1 MVTTTSTM
9 SSLITFYSKLKILT
23 LLLLLLHNWL
33 PKLEVEE
40 DGVDHHSRNNH
51 CIQSIEEGKVFHEAG
66 SFGFVRGF
74 RARHVHV
81 GLILCRSA
89 SGDITAVNAVQELE
103 LGDGIVEA
111 VRISVGFSD

>member
-1 MVTTTSTM
+1 M

-51 CIQSIEEGKVFHEAG
+51 CIQSIEEGKVFPEAR
-66 SFGFVRGF
+66 SFGCMRGSCV
-74 RARHVHV
+74 RHVHV
-81 GLILCRSA
+81 GLILCQSA
-89 SGDITAVNAVQELE
+89 IGDITAVNAVQELE
-103 LGDGIVEA
+103 LCDGIVEA
-111 VRISVGFSD
+111 VRIIVGYTHQAGQHN

>member
-1 MVTTTSTM
+1 MVTTTSTI
-9 SSLITFYSKLKILT
+9 SSLSTLYSKLPILT
-23 LLLLLLHNWL
+23 LLLLYGL

-51 CIQSIEEGKVFHEAG
+51 CIQSIEEGKVFPEAR
-66 SFGFVRGF
+66 SFGCMRGSCV
-74 RARHVHV
+74 RHVHV

>member
-1 MVTTTSTM
+1 M
-9 SSLITFYSKLKILT
+9 
-23 LLLLLLHNWL
+23 
-33 PKLEVEE
+33 
-40 DGVDHHSRNNH
+40 
-51 CIQSIEEGKVFHEAG
+51 
-66 SFGFVRGF
+66 RGF